1 MEYKD
6 RSKEMLE
13 KALKEEQTRYEQYRA
28 MHLKLNMA
36 RGKPSREQLDLSTG
50 LLRELTCAEDCIDD
64 GVDSRN
70 YGELAGLDCARAYWA
85 ELLGCK
91 KQEVFVGGSASLS
104 LMYDTIAK
112 AYTHGLMCSPRPWCR
127 ETAVK
132 FLCPAPGYDRHF
144 TITQSFGAELIPVP
158 MLPTGPDMDRVEALV
173 KDPAVKGMWCVPKY
187 SNPTGCIYS
196 EETVARI
203 AALRPAAPDFA
214 LMWDNAY
221 CVHEFDGPFR
231 PFPDMLSLCRE
242 AGNPHMVYE
251 FASTSKLTMPGSGMA
266 AFACSEENMAYLL
279 KLIGVQIISYDKV
292 NQLRQVRFLRDKA
305 HTLEIAQA
313 QGALLAPKFRL
324 LLKKLETLAPLGI
337 ARWTKPVGGYFIS
350 LDVLPGTAGR
360 VWSLCSEAG
369 VQLTKAGSA
378 FPYGVDPADENIR
391 LAPSFPTLPE
401 LDQAADVLC
410 CAVRL
415 AALERLLQEKA

>member
-13 KALKEEQTRYEQYRA
+13 EALKEEQAHYEGYRA

-50 LLRELTCAEDCIDD
+50 LLRELTCAEDCMDG
-64 GVDSRN
+64 GVDARN

-112 AYTHGLMCSPRPWCR
+112 AYTHGLMRSPRPWCK
-127 ETAVK
+127 ESAVK

-144 TITQSFGAELIPVP
+144 AITESFGAELIPVP

-196 EETVARI
+196 ENTVARI

-231 PFPDMLSLCRE
+231 PFPDMLTLCRE

-251 FASTSKLTMPGSGMA
+251 FASTSKLTMPGAGMA
-266 AFACSEENMAYLL
+266 AFACSEENLRYLL

-292 NQLRQVRFLRDKA
+292 NQLRQVRFLKDKA
-305 HTLEIAQA
+305 HTLEIARA
-313 QGALLAPKFRL
+313 HGAILAPKFRL
-324 LLKKLETLAPLGI
+324 IQEKLEALAPLGI
-337 ARWTKPVGGYFIS
+337 ARWTRPVGGYFIS
-350 LDVLPGTAGR
+350 LDVLPGTATR
-360 VWSLCSEAG
+360 VWTLCSQAG

-378 FPYGVDPADENIR
+378 YPYGVDPKDENIR
-391 LAPSFPTLPE
+391 LAPSLPPLEE
-401 LDQAADVLC
+401 LAQAADVLC

-415 AALERLLQEKA
+415 AALEKLLG

>member
-1 MEYKD
+1 MTYEKMS
-6 RSKEMLE
+6 RPALE
-13 KALKEEQTRYEQYRA
+13 QALKQEQARYERFCGLG
-28 MHLKLNMA
+28 LKLNMA
-36 RGKPSREQLDLSTG
+36 RGKPCREQLALSNELLRILSTPK
-50 LLRELTCAEDCIDD
+50 DCFDG
-64 GVDSRN
+64 GVDARN

-85 ELLGCK
+85 DLLGCK

-112 AYTHGLMCSPRPWCR
+112 AYTHGLLLSPRPWCR
-127 ETAVK
+127 EEKVK
-132 FLCPAPGYDRHF
+132 FLCPTPGYDRHF
-144 TITQSFGAELIPVP
+144 AITQSFGAELITVP

-173 KDPAVKGMWCVPKY
+173 RDPAVKGMWCVPKY

-196 EETVARI
+196 DETITRI

-231 PFPDMLSLCRE
+231 PFPDILSLCRE

-251 FASTSKLTMPGSGMA
+251 FASTSKLTMPGAGMA
-266 AFACSEENMAYLL
+266 AFACSEENLRYLL

-292 NQLRQVRFLRDKA
+292 NQLRQVRFLKDKA
-305 HTLEIAQA
+305 HTLEIARA
-313 QGALLAPKFRL
+313 HGAILAPKFRL
-324 LLKKLETLAPLGI
+324 IQEKLETLAPLGI
-337 ARWTKPVGGYFIS
+337 ARWTQPVGGYFIS
-350 LDVLPGTAGR
+350 LDVLPGTATR
-360 VWSLCSEAG
+360 VWTLCSQAG

-378 FPYGVDPADENIR
+378 YPYGVDPKDENIR
-391 LAPSFPTLPE
+391 LAPSLPPLEE
-401 LDQAADVLC
+401 LAQAADVLC

-415 AALERLLQEKA
+415 AALEKLLG